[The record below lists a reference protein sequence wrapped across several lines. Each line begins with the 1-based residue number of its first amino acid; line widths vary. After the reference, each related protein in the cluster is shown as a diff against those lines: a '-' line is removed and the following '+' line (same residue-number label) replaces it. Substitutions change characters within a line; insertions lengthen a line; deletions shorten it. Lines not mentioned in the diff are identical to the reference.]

1 MFREKTIIM
10 WPKTVLLFVVFFS
23 FAASAEIDKA
33 HFFEVFGSSSS
44 SKITAERVKLE
55 KMKQTDEV
63 KAYLGAILMKE
74 AKFKS
79 SAMSKLSQFTKGRKL
94 LEIQIANNSSSVE
107 FRVLR
112 LMIQENCPSILGY
125 SDNISK
131 DAEYITKK
139 FSSLEKSIQTVV
151 LSYAKKSDAL
161 SASKLNSN

>member
-1 MFREKTIIM
+1 M
-10 WPKTVLLFVVFFS
+10 WQKTVLLFTLFVAFHV
-23 FAASAEIDKA
+23 SAEIDKA

-44 SKITAERVKLE
+44 SKISAERAKLE
-55 KMKQTDEV
+55 KMKQTAEV
-63 KAYLGAILMKE
+63 KAYLGAIIMKE

-79 SAMSKLSQFTKGRKL
+79 SSMSKLTHFTKGRKM
-94 LEIQIANNSSSVE
+94 LETQITANSSSVE

-131 DAEYITKK
+131 DADYITKK
-139 FSSLEKSIQTVV
+139 FDSLEKTIQTVV

-161 SASKLNSN
+161 SASKLSAK